1 MNSLRKLQL
10 NNDDNDENDDDEIAF
25 SLPDGKTGN
34 PYVGRVM
41 RTSRKIYYTWTK
53 LLQLCHNLFLVP
65 FFFPLFVFHKM
76 FSYAICIATPIAG
89 GKQRETKREREFPS
103 AVQLRI
109 LHALNLYFFTGCDN
123 SDRDKQL
130 KQVFKNAQSVKK
142 TWAMQTW
149 ATWGFCNELLYI
161 KCDTSHELNQI
172 NQSKMSCRKDSVFW
186 KTFPG
191 MLRLGPSDS
200 SLAQPTPIS
209 HLMEDGKNT
218 TANFSFSWKLGY
230 GL

>member
-1 MNSLRKLQL
+1 M
-10 NNDDNDENDDDEIAF
+10 
-25 SLPDGKTGN
+25 T
-34 PYVGRVM
+34 
-41 RTSRKIYYTWTK
+41 TSRKSIISELSCYCVISF
-53 LLQLCHNLFLVP
+53 LLFP
-65 FFFPLFVFHKM
+65 FFSLFVFHKCPHSRYV
-76 FSYAICIATPIAG
+76 FLPRLQG
-89 GKQRETKREREFPS
+89 GKHKETKREREFPS
-103 AVQLRI
+103 AVQSRI
-109 LHALNLYFFTGCDN
+109 MHVLNLSSFTGCDN

-149 ATWGFCNELLYI
+149 AAWGFCNELLYI
-161 KCDTSHELNQI
+161 KRDTSHELNQI

-191 MLRLGPSDS
+191 MLRLGPSAS

>member
-10 NNDDNDENDDDEIAF
+10 NNDDNDENDVDEIAF

-41 RTSRKIYYTWTK
+41 RTSRKSITPELNCYS
-53 LLQLCHNLFLVP
+53 CVIIFFLFP
-65 FFFPLFVFHKM
+65 FFPFCLSQM
-76 FSYAICIATPIAG
+76 LSYTICIPTPIAG

-142 TWAMQTW
+142 TWATQTW
-149 ATWGFCNELLYI
+149 ATWGSVISCYI
-161 KCDTSHELNQI
+161 SNVIQVTS
-172 NQSKMSCRKDSVFW
+172 
-186 KTFPG
+186 
-191 MLRLGPSDS
+191 
-200 SLAQPTPIS
+200 
-209 HLMEDGKNT
+209 
-218 TANFSFSWKLGY
+218 
-230 GL
+230 

>member
-1 MNSLRKLQL
+1 MNSWRKLQL

-25 SLPDGKTGN
+25 SLPDGKTDN

-41 RTSRKIYYTWTK
+41 RTSRKSITPELNCYSCVIIFSCS
-53 LLQLCHNLFLVP
+53 L
-65 FFFPLFVFHKM
+65 FFPLFVFHKM
-76 FSYAICIATPIAG
+76 FSYAICIPTPIAG

-142 TWAMQTW
+142 T
-149 ATWGFCNELLYI
+149 
-161 KCDTSHELNQI
+161 
-172 NQSKMSCRKDSVFW
+172 
-186 KTFPG
+186 
-191 MLRLGPSDS
+191 
-200 SLAQPTPIS
+200 
-209 HLMEDGKNT
+209 
-218 TANFSFSWKLGY
+218 
-230 GL
+230 

>member
-76 FSYAICIATPIAG
+76 FSYAICIPTPIAG

-109 LHALNLYFFTGCDN
+109 LRALNLYFFTGCDN

-142 TWAMQTW
+142 TWATQTW
-149 ATWGFCNELLYI
+149 AAWGSVISCYI
-161 KCDTSHELNQI
+161 WNVIQVTS
-172 NQSKMSCRKDSVFW
+172 
-186 KTFPG
+186 
-191 MLRLGPSDS
+191 
-200 SLAQPTPIS
+200 
-209 HLMEDGKNT
+209 
-218 TANFSFSWKLGY
+218 
-230 GL
+230 